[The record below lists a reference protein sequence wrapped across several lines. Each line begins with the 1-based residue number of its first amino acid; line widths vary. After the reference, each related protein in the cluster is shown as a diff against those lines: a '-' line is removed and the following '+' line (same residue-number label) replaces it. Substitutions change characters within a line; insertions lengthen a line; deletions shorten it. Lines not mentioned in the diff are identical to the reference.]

1 MKRFW
6 LGLLALT
13 VILLPSLGCF
23 DAAVAEEDPNDPN
36 NPYGPNGPGNI
47 KSFTAEKP
55 KVTKGTSAKLT
66 AVFENGS
73 ASIDNGIGEVTSGV
87 PVETPALAGKTTY
100 VLTAQ
105 DENGENH
112 TARLDVDA
120 VEPAVITSFKAEKV
134 IRPGQ
139 STNLIPVFSNG
150 AGVIEG
156 IGPVQSGVPVP
167 TGVVAATKNY
177 KLIVTNEV
185 GDSVT
190 AIAEVEAAVQP
201 VITSFTAPGSTVS
214 RLAPMA
220 LNAVFLHGK
229 GTVDMNVG
237 PIVSGTPTMTPPV
250 PFVGGTYTL
259 TVTNGLGEKA
269 TKSLSVTTK
278 KEMFVTNYDA
288 NIFVWDFDAQGDIP
302 AKRTIETHTG
312 KNANSGIEG
321 LLGILVTADT
331 IYLANENGTPAI
343 NAFNIGDRGDVAPK
357 RKITASAGITWVPD
371 VQGPYLISMSGNE
384 LFVADKSSTIRVWNT
399 TDTGAVAP
407 KRVLE
412 GPATGLDQCFGTW
425 VDSGELYVTN
435 LANQGGGESVTVYA
449 VGASGNTPPKRTIPL
464 SGEANTPSGVLI
476 EGNEMFIVS
485 RTAITAFNKN
495 TGAQLRQL
503 FGANAGIDVQAG
515 QCSISDGEI
524 FCSIDNTND
533 VKVWDVTANGN
544 VAPKRKVGGP
554 KTTLEQNATVV
565 VF

>member
-1 MKRFW
+1 MRHFW
-6 LGLLALT
+6 PALFALIAIF
-13 VILLPSLGCF
+13 VPSVGCF
-23 DAAVAEEDPNDPN
+23 SAAVAEDGGNDPN

-55 KVTKGTSAKLT
+55 KVTKGLTAKLT
-66 AVFENGS
+66 AVFQGGS

-87 PVETPALAGKTTY
+87 PVETPPLMGKTTY

-112 TARLDVDA
+112 TAKVAVDT
-120 VEPAVITSFKAEKV
+120 VDPAVITSFKAEKV

-139 STNLIPVFSNG
+139 STNLIAVFSGG
-150 AGVIEG
+150 AGIIEG

-167 TGVVAATKNY
+167 TGTVAATRDY
-177 KLIVTNEV
+177 KLIVTNEI
-185 GDSVT
+185 GDAVT
-190 AIAEVEAAVQP
+190 AIAEVEAAVTP
-201 VITSFTAPGSTVS
+201 VITSFTGPGSVVS
-214 RLAPMA
+214 RFAPMPIT
-220 LNAVFLHGK
+220 AVFTGGK
-229 GTVDMNVG
+229 GVVDQNVG
-237 PIVSGTPTMTPPV
+237 PVMSGVATNTPPV
-250 PFVGGTYTL
+250 PFSGATYTL
-259 TVTNGLGEKA
+259 TVTNGLGEK
-269 TKSLSVTTK
+269 TSKTLSVTTK

-288 NIFVWDFDAQGDIP
+288 NIFVWDFDASGDVP

-312 KNANSGIEG
+312 KNASSGIEG

-343 NAFNIGDRGDVAPK
+343 NAFNIADKGDVAPK

-371 VQGPYLISMSGNE
+371 VLGPYLISMSGNE
-384 LFVADKSSTIRVWNT
+384 LFVADKSSTIRMWNT
-399 TDTGAVAP
+399 SDNGAAAP

-435 LANQGGGESVTVYA
+435 LANQGGGESVTVYPM
-449 VGASGNTPPKRTIPL
+449 GASGNTPPKRTIPL
-464 SGEANTPSGVLI
+464 SGEANTPSGVLV

-485 RTAITAFNKN
+485 KTAITVFNKN
-495 TGAQLRQL
+495 TGAQLRQII
-503 FGANAGIDVQAG
+503 GAAAGIDVQAG
-515 QCSISDGEI
+515 QCSISDGEL

-533 VKVWDVTANGN
+533 VKVWDVGANGN
-544 VAPKRKVGGP
+544 VAPKRRVGGP

-565 VF
+565 VY